1 MRILKLDQI
10 WKKYKYAVIIVLA
23 GVLLMLLPR
32 FGSDSGVQEKESLYD
47 AELYSL
53 EETESK
59 MEALLGHIDG
69 VGRLRVMLTLSSGP
83 QLQLA
88 ADTDQTGGSGDT
100 RSRRE
105 TVTVN
110 RGSGYQEVVITRQL
124 CPVYQG
130 AVVVCQGAGNAAV
143 RLAVVEAVSALTG
156 LSSDKISVVK
166 WKQS

>member
-1 MRILKLDQI
+1 MRILQWNQL
-10 WKKYKYAVIIVLA
+10 WKKYKYAALIVLL
-23 GVLLMLLPR
+23 GVFLMLLPR
-32 FGSDSGVQEKESLYD
+32 LGGGTDRQDTQTLYGVET
-47 AELYSL
+47 YSL
-53 EETESK
+53 TETEEK
-59 MEALLGHIDG
+59 MEDILSHIDG

-88 ADTDQTGGSGDT
+88 ADTDQTGGESDT
-100 RSRRE
+100 RTRRE